1 MSLLTFSDYALEEPP
16 RYFFIIVII
25 LFVFGLAILKIILS
39 EEPKPK
45 GERPSSFKYKELG
58 KACAWFIMLPFR
70 IGLAIVTIVVTIV
83 VTIGLI
89 GLIGLVL
96 IGIIKAIKFAWF
108 F

>member
-1 MSLLTFSDYALEEPP
+1 MYCKLNEDSFILTLF
-16 RYFFIIVII
+16 IVII

-70 IGLAIVTIVVTIV
+70 IGLAIVTIVVTI
-83 VTIGLI
+83 GLII